1 MSTGN
6 LITKQDVFEANV
18 KSQIRIGKD
27 LLLRE
32 VSDEQ
37 IIRTRRFIAIKEYD
51 EREKNLFI
59 ADYKK
64 WDSFNQELISRSF
77 DDNESPRSY
86 LCSYGRTGD
95 PHNLFG
101 QDIIKEAK
109 QQIQEK
115 VTFLES
121 LMNQLSLIPLC
132 EVENQDSI
140 NRVKVDMNN
149 KKVFIVHGHDSG
161 LKNEVAR
168 FITNMGYEPIILH
181 EQSNKGKTIIE
192 KIEAFSNVCYAIILY
207 TPCDK
212 GATADS
218 QNLQPRA
225 RQNVVFEHGF
235 LIGTLGRNRVC
246 ALIKNEVE
254 KPGDVDGIVYVTY
267 DDRGAWKKDIAKEFK
282 DLGMEFNINVLL
294 Q

>member
-18 KSQIRIGKD
+18 ESQIRRGKD

-37 IIRTRRFIAIKEYD
+37 IVRTRRFIAIKEYD
-51 EREKNLFI
+51 EREKDLFI

-77 DDNESPRSY
+77 DDNESPKSY

-95 PHNLFG
+95 PYNLFG

-132 EVENQDSI
+132 EAENQDPI
-140 NRVKVDMNN
+140 NRVKVDINN

-192 KIEAFSNVCYAIILY
+192 KIEAFSNVCFAIILY

-235 LIGTLGRNRVC
+235 LIGILGRSRVC

-282 DLGMEFNINVLL
+282 DLGMEFNMNALL